1 MDLRTFII
9 LCSFLVK
16 VSICDPQLDIPG
28 VEPLEEPKRKGPRVL
43 VMPNSYTNDKFENE
57 PKSDTNSYAF
67 DSDRSQRYGMEF
79 KSVLVMCFD
88 NY

>member
-16 VSICDPQLDIPG
+16 MSICEPQLDIPG
-28 VEPLEEPKRKGPRVL
+28 VQPSEEPKRKGPRVL

-57 PKSDTNSYAF
+57 PKSDTNNYAF
-67 DSDRSQRYGMEF
+67 DSDRSQRYGM
-79 KSVLVMCFD
+79 KVMHDLC
-88 NY
+88 